1 MGPMTADPAAENPAV
16 LRATELADPALAL
29 APHRYA
35 AALGRFVAASPT
47 SYHAVAEVARLLEEG
62 GFHRLDERDAWPT
75 TGTGGERP
83 SSGREAGGARRY
95 VVRDGAIVAWALPAG
110 ATPTTPL
117 RVLGAHS
124 DSPGFRL
131 KPQPTVL
138 ARGWVQAGV
147 EVYGG
152 PLLTSWLDR
161 ELELAG
167 RLVTRDGG
175 EHLVRTGPM
184 LRIPQLAVHLDRD
197 AHAGVTLDKQRHTMP
212 VLGVVDAHER
222 GVVDAHEHD
231 VVTLLARSAG
241 LEAGDVVGY
250 DVALAD
256 TQEPRAFGLG
266 GELLASGR
274 LDNLSSVFAGLV
286 ALLGTGSED
295 EDARRSSGSPVIPV
309 LACFDHE
316 EVGSASRSGAA
327 GPFLADVLGRVQ
339 DGLGGGAEDRARALA
354 ASWCL
359 SADAGHSVHPNYP
372 EKHDP
377 VVQPVAGAGVL
388 LKINANQ
395 RYTSDAHGAAAWARW
410 CEGAGVAT
418 QPFVSNNDVPCGST
432 IGPITATRLG
442 IRTLDVGVPLLSMH
456 SARELAHTADLA
468 GLARAA
474 GAFFSS

>member
-1 MGPMTADPAAENPAV
+1 MTSTDLGPLHAADLV
-16 LRATELADPALAL
+16 DPALA
-29 APHRYA
+29 ADPGRYA
-35 AALGRFVAASPT
+35 AALGRFVTASPT
-47 SYHAVAEVARLLEEG
+47 SFHAAAEVARLLDEA
-62 GFHRLDERDAWPT
+62 GFHRLEETDSWPA
-75 TGTGGERP
+75 EVRP
-83 SSGREAGGARRY
+83 EDGWTSIGSPTEGLPARRY
-95 VVRDGAIVAWALPAG
+95 AVRDGAVVAWVLPADAG
-110 ATPTTPL
+110 PTAPL
-117 RVLGAHS
+117 RILGAHT

-131 KPQPTVL
+131 KPQPTVT
-138 ARGWVQAGV
+138 AHGWLQAGV

-167 RLVTRDGG
+167 RLVTRRGD
-175 EHLVRTGPM
+175 EHLVRSGPM

-197 AHAGVTLDKQRHTMP
+197 AHTGVTLDKQRHTVP
-212 VLGVVDAHER
+212 VLGVLGEGSGDR
-222 GVVDAHEHD
+222 YD
-231 VVTLLARSAG
+231 VLAILARAAG
-241 LEAGDVVGY
+241 IDADDVVGY

-256 TQEPRAFGLG
+256 TQEPRTFGIDG
-266 GELLASGR
+266 ALLASGR

-286 ALLGTGSED
+286 ALLGVGDGGQT
-295 EDARRSSGSPVIPV
+295 IPV

-327 GPFLADVLGRVQ
+327 GPFLEDVLRRVL
-339 DGLGGGAEDRARALA
+339 DGLGASAEQRARTFAG
-354 ASWCL
+354 SWCL

-377 VVQPVAGAGVL
+377 AVRPLAGDGVL

-395 RYTSDAHGAAAWARW
+395 RYTSDAWGSAVWTEW
-410 CEGAGVAT
+410 CERAGVPT

-456 SARELAHTADLA
+456 SARELAHVDDLA
-468 GLARAA
+468 GLARVA
-474 GAFFSS
+474 GVFFS